1 MKAYRLA
8 YDKLRGAGLTHEAAL
23 AMESNWA
30 KESLFDAFRKQGDL
44 SEAAIPSHNYVAA
57 VTSGAI
63 SRDQFARDQIGFGL
77 AQWTFFDFKTGRGR
91 KLNLYDFWRRSGQA
105 LDDPAMQVDFA
116 IWELFHEYPF
126 VYEKLVKSDNLY
138 YCVDLICKKYEMP
151 AFNNVDD
158 RYKAALEIEAILAAE
173 PESEPEPAPEPE
185 ADKPETPFWPPRV
198 LCLGMVGS
206 DVMLLQ
212 ALLQAHGYSP
222 GTCSGSFDNATE
234 KALRHYQEKNF
245 DLDGNRLIVD
255 GVAGSKSFKSLGLN
269 V

>member
-8 YDKLRGAGLTHEAAL
+8 YGKLRGAGLTHEAAL
-23 AMESNWA
+23 AMEGNWA

-212 ALLQAHGYSP
+212 ALLHLLHLQ
-222 GTCSGSFDNATE
+222 T
-234 KALRHYQEKNF
+234 R
-245 DLDGNRLIVD
+245 
-255 GVAGSKSFKSLGLN
+255 
-269 V
+269 